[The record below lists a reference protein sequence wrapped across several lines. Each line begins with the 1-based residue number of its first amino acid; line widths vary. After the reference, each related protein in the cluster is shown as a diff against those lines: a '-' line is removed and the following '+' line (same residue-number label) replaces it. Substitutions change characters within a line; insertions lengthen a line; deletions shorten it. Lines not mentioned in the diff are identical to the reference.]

1 MLARRVSSLFSGVE
15 VKLTS
20 SQRDEKNSRDSLKQA
35 FEERFPGITLNIT
48 VDLSKYHDTNVSIDF
63 FSQVKSHL

>member
-1 MLARRVSSLFSGVE
+1 MLARRVSSLFSGDE
-15 VKLTS
+15 VKLT

-63 FSQVKSHL
+63 FFQVKSHL